1 MTTADAC
8 CILEVQANCSTPQ
21 VNITTGH
28 TINTKIQYHAL
39 LYNTVNKQ
47 FNEQM
52 EQNKIIVPFKS
63 YFVFLAYIVQYFS
76 ISIDN
81 IFSVKYYSQV
91 VEEDLNKKIVY
102 FIIFKNL
109 C

>member
-81 IFSVKYYSQV
+81 IFSVKYSQV
-91 VEEDLNKKIVY
+91 VEEEKIVY
-102 FIIFKNL
+102 FIIFQNL